1 MAVHRWCDEVA
12 AKYVKP
18 GEDFPRRSVTF
29 RRRHRASPDPAAG
42 GAVVDSEGASPTRCD
57 PNQRTGPRAAPK
69 SSRRATP
76 ARRSGSVAHG
86 IRRCSCVAPRDR
98 SRDSHPELSR
108 HVEDL
113 AERGRPAGTSIR
125 RPPRPTHRARWA
137 RGGRVVPAHHCGP
150 AASGRSSPWPG
161 WSAYADN
168 TVSHEL
174 NAYRVRVAPRHAST
188 GVAMILLQCRATAS
202 YTSTGPE
209 KPSSVIGPSFR
220 NSTSRSPASSA
231 TSPLTRVCPPAACS
245 AIRAARLTT
254 LPK

>member
-1 MAVHRWCDEVA
+1 LSSVSTSISCIC
-12 AKYVKP
+12 
-18 GEDFPRRSVTF
+18 RSW
-29 RRRHRASPDPAAG
+29 
-42 GAVVDSEGASPTRCD
+42 E
-57 PNQRTGPRAAPK
+57 
-69 SSRRATP
+69 SSGRATP
-76 ARRSGSVAHG
+76 AQRSGSVAHG

-108 HVEDL
+108 HAEDL
-113 AERGRPAGTSIR
+113 AERGTPPRTSIR
-125 RPPRPTHRARWA
+125 RPPLSNPS
-137 RGGRVVPAHHCGP
+137 GP
-150 AASGRSSPWPG
+150 VGERRSCCSSAPLLACSVGRSSPLSG
-161 WSAYADN
+161 WSACADN

-188 GVAMILLQCRATAS
+188 GVAKILLQCRATAS